1 MGREI
6 AELKNSK
13 LPEHR
18 QKGILRERSGRKNPF
33 EDRGDGEGDCGTK
46 KQQAPGTSPEG
57 NFAGAKRTENPFE
70 GEGDGEG
77 DCGTNIRR
85 NKMGTL
91 VVLVVLAGIVAA
103 VLRTMIRDKKA
114 GKSLQCGGNCTACK
128 GHCQAQAAQK
138 EK

>member
-18 QKGILRERSGRKNPF
+18 QKGILRERSGRK
-33 EDRGDGEGDCGTK
+33 
-46 KQQAPGTSPEG
+46 
-57 NFAGAKRTENPFE
+57 NPFE

>member
-1 MGREI
+1 M
-6 AELKNSK
+6 
-13 LPEHR
+13 
-18 QKGILRERSGRKNPF
+18 RERSGRK
-33 EDRGDGEGDCGTK
+33 K
-46 KQQAPGTSPEG
+46 
-57 NFAGAKRTENPFE
+57 PFE
-70 GEGDGEG
+70 GEGDEEG

-85 NKMGTL
+85 NKMGTF

-114 GKSLQCGGNCTACK
+114 GKSIQCGGNCTACK

>member
-1 MGREI
+1 MRREI

-18 QKGILRERSGRKNPF
+18 QKGILRERSGRKIFF
-33 EDRGDGEGDCGTK
+33 EDK
-46 KQQAPGTSPEG
+46 
-57 NFAGAKRTENPFE
+57 
-70 GEGDGEG
+70 GDGEG

-85 NKMGTL
+85 TKMGTL

-114 GKSLQCGGNCTACK
+114 GKSIQCGGNCTACK

>member
-33 EDRGDGEGDCGTK
+33 EDEGD
-46 KQQAPGTSPEG
+46 E
-57 NFAGAKRTENPFE
+57 
-70 GEGDGEG
+70 EG

-114 GKSLQCGGNCTACK
+114 GKSIQCGGNCTACK